1 MKNFDLFTDTKFL
14 YLIELV
20 KKIEDIHKKLTTSIN
35 DRNSKLSFLL
45 NSDFFDAY
53 ESAILKLDNIK
64 SFINNLDFYNPTI
77 VELDTIL
84 NDTNMLESYTEYFII
99 SIKKS

>member
-20 KKIEDIHKKLTTSIN
+20 KKIEDIHKKLN

-64 SFINNLDFYNPTI
+64 LFINNLDFYNPTI

>member
-77 VELDTIL
+77 VELDTIV
-84 NDTNMLESYTEYFII
+84 NDTNMLESYTEYFIR

>member
-64 SFINNLDFYNPTI
+64 LFINNLDFYNPTI

>member
-64 SFINNLDFYNPTI
+64 LFINNLDFYNPAI
-77 VELDTIL
+77 VELDTIV